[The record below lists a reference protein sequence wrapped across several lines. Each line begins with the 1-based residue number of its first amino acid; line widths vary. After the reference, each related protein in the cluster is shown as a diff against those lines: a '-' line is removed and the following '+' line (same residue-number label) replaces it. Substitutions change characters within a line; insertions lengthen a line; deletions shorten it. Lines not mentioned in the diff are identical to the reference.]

1 MVRYV
6 SVSSHSPT
14 LLRRIP
20 QQMRGRRRVDGFLC
34 AAAALITEL
43 GYERTTM
50 SAIAKRARSSIGSL
64 YQFFP
69 DKKSVAEAL
78 RAQYI
83 GDIERYWMALAKES
97 HLLSSKEL
105 ASRLVS
111 LQLEIVGKYP
121 ALLGLLDVPPGKT
134 GSKRRELI
142 RTRIA
147 EVLTSHKPHLT
158 RISALRMAS
167 TLQQVSRAMLML
179 YAQAEP
185 SERPAIVAEFKCVLE
200 GYLVPKLNG

>member
-1 MVRYV
+1 
-6 SVSSHSPT
+6 
-14 LLRRIP
+14 
-20 QQMRGRRRVDGFLC
+20 MRGQRRVQGFLC
-34 AAAALITEL
+34 AAAGLITEL

-83 GDIERYWMALAKES
+83 GDIERYWVALARES
-97 HLLSSKEL
+97 HALSSREL
-105 ASRLVS
+105 ACRLVS

-121 ALLGLLDVPPGKT
+121 ALLGLLDVPPGST
-134 GSKRRELI
+134 GSKRRERI

-147 EVLTSHKPHLT
+147 EVLVAHKPVLARAT
-158 RISALRMAS
+158 ALRMAS
-167 TLQQVSRAMLML
+167 ILQQVSRSLLML

-185 SERPAIVAEFKCVLE
+185 SERTVIVEDFECVLE